1 MTDGD
6 VGVQVRE
13 TSSVRAPATPAEAA
27 VERLDRAAPRVVV
40 FYKRVL
46 GRSSLA
52 DRQRPAFVSE
62 HVRISE
68 LHLPCQ

>member
-13 TSSVRAPATPAEAA
+13 APVGPGFCNACRAA
-27 VERLDRAAPRVVV
+27 VERLDRAAPRAVV
-40 FYKRVL
+40 FCERVL
-46 GRSSLA
+46 GRGSLA

-62 HVRISE
+62 HVRIGE